1 MVNEKKIAIM
11 TKLALYDKHDGL
23 ADRAASEY
31 FRHDYIYKKN
41 LGTRLSVGLG
51 GILILLIYWLRTIF
65 IDGADI
71 LEMDI
76 VNYLTNSI
84 LFLAAL
90 LALYSL
96 IGTIQGTRQYYVMQK
111 RLDRYNSLIK
121 QLEKLEERADRKDS
135 EPGYGTYTNRT

>member
-1 MVNEKKIAIM
+1 MINEKKIVTM
-11 TKLALYDKHDGL
+11 TKLALYDKHEGFV
-23 ADRAASEY
+23 DRAASEY

-41 LGTRLSVGLG
+41 LGTRLSVGFA

-65 IDGADI
+65 IDGIDI

-76 VNYLTNSI
+76 ISYLTNSI

-96 IGTIQGTRQYYVMQK
+96 FGTIQGTRQYYVMQK
-111 RLDRYNSLIK
+111 RLDRYSSLIK
-121 QLEKLEERADRKDS
+121 QLEKLEEKADRKDS
-135 EPGYGTYTNRT
+135 DT